1 MIRHGMKQS
10 RSRKDAKKL
19 NVTKNG
25 MTKNS
30 VTKNSV
36 TKNSV
41 TKNSVVV
48 MDIFTQYCCLQLQEF
63 GVEVVSL

>member
-30 VTKNSV
+30 VTKD
-36 TKNSV
+36 
-41 TKNSVVV
+41 SVVV